1 MALLRAT
8 PRDPSSRKRLLPAMK
23 LTEFVQAEV
32 VMRTK
37 ELRLRVS
44 DEEYEQLKAKK
55 TRAQMAVWI
64 RETMLNVR
72 DAQPVKQ
79 ADPDLL
85 YQLNK
90 IGVNLNQIA
99 KYCNEQRKTG
109 QMNLVKI
116 LVKITEIERQI
127 KELINSD
134 SPNI

>member
-1 MALLRAT
+1 
-8 PRDPSSRKRLLPAMK
+8 MK

-32 VMRTK
+32 VMNRRTK

-72 DAQPVKQ
+72 DAQPPKK
-79 ADPDLL
+79 ADPDLI

-116 LVKITEIERQI
+116 LVQITEIERQM

-134 SPNI
+134 STNI

>member
-1 MALLRAT
+1 MVLLRAT
-8 PRDPSSRKRLLPAMK
+8 PRDPSSRKRLLLPKK

-116 LVKITEIERQI
+116 LVKITEIERQM

-134 SPNI
+134 STNI